1 MQARSYKNLNL
12 ASKEKLLHKSWT
24 DSKGMPPNIANRVRM
39 VALIA
44 EGKPV
49 YEVARIYGVSRS
61 CVYKW
66 LSRYESL
73 SSEWYLDRPRRPKTN
88 PRKTPPEIE
97 STIIFV
103 HNSLKQ
109 ACFQSGAK
117 SIKYELERL
126 ILEHVPSISTINR
139 ILRKHG
145 LRNNYPKSK
154 RPKQRVRTCNQER
167 SIDPR
172 LSSHKVKPKRSLF
185 ISLTTEEKETLEG
198 WKRSTMTEAGI
209 AKRSELI
216 LLLAEGQSA
225 SEVAK
230 ILRVSRQMVYKWAK
244 RFSAKR
250 VNGLYRSKPN
260 IQRKYENE
268 SIKSALFELI
278 HSPPAEYGINRTS
291 WKLDDLKKCLSEK
304 GIPISKGYIR
314 KMIKS
319 AGYSWRKARIVLTS
333 NDPEYR
339 TKLNRVQK
347 ILSTLGE
354 NDRFF
359 SIDEFGPVAIRT
371 RGGRKLV
378 GPNDYHSVPQFQKSK
393 GRVIVTAALELT
405 TNQLTHFY
413 SDRKNTAEMIKLL
426 EILIKEYPNADSI
439 FLSWDNAKWHASKR
453 LKERVKEINSAE
465 YRDKQKS
472 PFVKLAPL
480 PSGAQF
486 LNVIESVFSGMAR
499 AIIHNSDY
507 QSVDECKEVIDKYIE
522 ERNEYFKENPKRAG
536 KKIWGQERVKPVFS
550 EANNCKD
557 PRY

>member
-1 MQARSYKNLNL
+1 MNVSNYMSLNS
-12 ASKEKLLHKSWT
+12 APKERPVHESSQSPDKIT
-24 DSKGMPPNIANRVRM
+24 ANIANRLRM

-44 EGKPV
+44 EGKSV
-49 YEVARIYGVSRS
+49 YQVARICEVSPT

-73 SSEWYLDRPRRPKTN
+73 DPEWYLDQPRRPKN
-88 PRKTPPEIE
+88 SPKKTPPETE
-97 STIIFV
+97 RTIIFV

-109 ACFQSGAK
+109 AGFQSGAK

-126 ILEHVPSISTINR
+126 MLERIPSISTINR
-139 ILRKHG
+139 ILKKHG
-145 LRNNYPKSK
+145 LRNNYARSRK
-154 RPKQRVRTCNQER
+154 PKQRMRTATQKR
-167 SIDPR
+167 TIDPR
-172 LSSHKVKPKRSLF
+172 LSSYRVKLKRSLC
-185 ISLTTEEKETLEG
+185 ISLTAEEKETLEG
-198 WKRSTMTEAGI
+198 WKRSTMTKAGI
-209 AKRSELI
+209 AKRSEVV
-216 LLLAEGQSA
+216 LLLAEGKSA
-225 SEVAK
+225 LEVAK
-230 ILRVSRQMVYKWAK
+230 ILRVSKEMVYKWAK
-244 RFSAKR
+244 RFLAKR
-250 VNGLYRSKPN
+250 INGLYRSKPN
-260 IQRKYENE
+260 IQKKYENE
-268 SIKSALFELI
+268 SIKSALFEIL

-304 GIPISKGYIR
+304 GVSISKGYIR

-319 AGYSWRKARIVLTS
+319 AGYNWRKARIVLTS

-339 TKLNRVQK
+339 TKLNRIQR

-359 SIDEFGPVAIRT
+359 SMDEFGPVAIRT

-378 GPNDYHSVPQFQKSK
+378 GPNDNYSVPQFQKSK

-426 EILIKEYPNADSI
+426 EILIREYSSADSI
-439 FLSWDNAKWHASKR
+439 SLSWDNAKWHASKK
-453 LKERVKEINSAE
+453 LKETVQEINSAE
-465 YRDKQKS
+465 YRTKHKS
-472 PFVKLAPL
+472 PYVRLAPL

-507 QSVDECKEVIDKYIE
+507 QSVSECKEAIDKYIA
-522 ERNEYFKENPKRAG
+522 ERNKYFKENPKRAG
-536 KKIWGQERVKPVFS
+536 KKIWGQERVKPVFR
-550 EANNCKD
+550 EGNNCKD
-557 PRY
+557 PRW

>member
-1 MQARSYKNLNL
+1 MK
-12 ASKEKLLHKSWT
+12 
-24 DSKGMPPNIANRVRM
+24 
-39 VALIA
+39 
-44 EGKPV
+44 
-49 YEVARIYGVSRS
+49 
-61 CVYKW
+61 
-66 LSRYESL
+66 
-73 SSEWYLDRPRRPKTN
+73 
-88 PRKTPPEIE
+88 
-97 STIIFV
+97 
-103 HNSLKQ
+103 
-109 ACFQSGAK
+109 
-117 SIKYELERL
+117 
-126 ILEHVPSISTINR
+126 
-139 ILRKHG
+139 
-145 LRNNYPKSK
+145 
-154 RPKQRVRTCNQER
+154 TCNQER

-216 LLLAEGQSA
+216 LLLAGGKSA

-230 ILRVSRQMVYKWAK
+230 ILRVSNQMVYKWAK
-244 RFSAKR
+244 RFLAKR

-268 SIKSALFELI
+268 SIKSALFELL

-304 GIPISKGYIR
+304 GICISKGYIR
-314 KMIKS
+314 KMIKA

-339 TKLNRVQK
+339 TKLNRIQR

-393 GRVIVTAALELT
+393 GRVIMTAALELT

-439 FLSWDNAKWHASKR
+439 YFSWDNAKWHASKK
-453 LKERVKEINSAE
+453 LKERVKEINSPE
-465 YRDKQKS
+465 YRAKHKS
-472 PFVKLAPL
+472 PYIKLAPL

-507 QSVDECKEVIDKYIE
+507 QSVDECKEAIDKYIE

-536 KKIWGQERVKPVFS
+536 KKIWGQEPVKPVFS